1 MCFVYHWKA
10 TFGDVRCLLLKLFSR
25 IDSSSQV
32 VSQRQGSL
40 NASRIP
46 IKGYIPLLLRLDSRC
61 CLEHCRIC
69 PDGTGHNHV
78 DGPYFSNFAAT
89 GLEPHVDSRLG
100 KRWCRSIFGPISSGG
115 LDNRP
120 VRRTTRFGCQFIGLG
135 GSNAFV
141 GLGYYPVDLL
151 YSFCFG

>member
-1 MCFVYHWKA
+1 MKWPSASKDDQSEITGVKPSA
-10 TFGDVRCLLLKLFSR
+10 NGDS
-25 IDSSSQV
+25 
-32 VSQRQGSL
+32 
-40 NASRIP
+40 
-46 IKGYIPLLLRLDSRC
+46 
-61 CLEHCRIC
+61 

-78 DGPYFSNFAAT
+78 DGPYFSNFAAA

-151 YSFCFG
+151 YSFRCCTSGLSYFGPDRR